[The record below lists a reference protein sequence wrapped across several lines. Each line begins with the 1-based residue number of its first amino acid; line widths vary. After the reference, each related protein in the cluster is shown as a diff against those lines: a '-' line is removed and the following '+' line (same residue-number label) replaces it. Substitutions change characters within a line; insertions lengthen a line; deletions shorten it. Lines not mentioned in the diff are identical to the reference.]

1 MIFPLKDLNKY
12 IQSYDQ
18 KIGLVSIWG
27 EIGVGKTTFS
37 LQTALLNSSL
47 ANLVIYIYTKQ
58 NLPLKK
64 LKTISQ
70 KFDNNIVK
78 DNFLIYKILNFS
90 ELFDFILEFEQII
103 INLKNGRKKA
113 SILVIID
120 SISNLYQIELR
131 KNNKSKNVVLN
142 YQLNQILAT
151 LSHLNISYSVDVL
164 IVNYLRRLKQEKQT
178 IEIQSGG
185 KVMDYWIDLSIKI
198 DRYKKLNYRNL
209 VISTHPEKN
218 LIIYRSK
225 LTKFG
230 FEIE

>member
-1 MIFPLKDLNKY
+1 MIFPLKELNNQ

-18 KIGLVSIWG
+18 KIGLVSVWG

-47 ANLVIYIYTKQ
+47 ANSVIYIYTKQ

-64 LKTISQ
+64 LKTIIQ

-78 DNFLIYKILNFS
+78 DNFVIYRILNFS
-90 ELFDFILEFEQII
+90 ELFDFILELEQII
-103 INLKNGRKKA
+103 INLKNGREKA
-113 SILVIID
+113 NILVIID
-120 SISNLYQIELR
+120 SITNLYQMELR
-131 KNNKSKNVVLN
+131 KNNKNKNVALN

-151 LSHLNISYSVDVL
+151 LSHLNINYPVDVL
-164 IVNYLRRLKQEKQT
+164 IVNYLRRLKQENQT
-178 IEIQSGG
+178 IELQSGG

-198 DRYKKLNYRNL
+198 DRHKKLNYRNFI
-209 VISTHPEKN
+209 ISAHPEKN
-218 LIIYRSK
+218 LIIYQSK

-230 FEIE
+230 FELE

>member
-1 MIFPLKDLNKY
+1 MIFPLKSLNRQ

-37 LQTALLNSSL
+37 LQTALFNSSL
-47 ANLVIYIYTKQ
+47 TNSVIYIYTKQ

-64 LKTISQ
+64 LKTIFQ
-70 KFDNNIVK
+70 KFDKNILK
-78 DNFLIYKILNFS
+78 DNFVIYRILNFS
-90 ELFDFILEFEQII
+90 ELCDFILELEQII
-103 INLKNGRKKA
+103 INLKNEREKA
-113 SILVIID
+113 KILIIID
-120 SISNLYQIELR
+120 SITNLYQIGLR
-131 KNNKSKNVVLN
+131 KNNKSKNVMLN

-151 LSHLNISYSVDVL
+151 LSYLNINYPVDVL
-164 IVNYLRRLKQEKQT
+164 IVNYLRRLKLENQT

-198 DRYKKLNYRNL
+198 DRDKKLNYRNF
-209 VISTHPEKN
+209 VISAHPEKKP
-218 LIIYRSK
+218 IIYHSK

-230 FEIE
+230 FELE

>member
-1 MIFPLKDLNKY
+1 MIFPLKNLNNH

-47 ANLVIYIYTKQ
+47 TNSVIYIYTKQ

-64 LKTISQ
+64 LKIIFQ
-70 KFDNNIVK
+70 KFDKNILK
-78 DNFLIYKILNFS
+78 DNFVIYRILNFS
-90 ELFDFILEFEQII
+90 ELCDFILELEQII
-103 INLKNGRKKA
+103 INLKNERDKA
-113 SILVIID
+113 KILIIID
-120 SISNLYQIELR
+120 SITNLYQIDLR
-131 KNNKSKNVVLN
+131 KNNKSKNVILN

-151 LSHLNISYSVDVL
+151 LNYLNINYPVDVL
-164 IVNYLRRLKQEKQT
+164 IVNYLRRLKQENQT

-185 KVMDYWIDLSIKI
+185 KVMDYWIDLAIKI
-198 DRYKKLNYRNL
+198 DRDKKLNYRNF
-209 VISTHPEKN
+209 VISAHSEKN
-218 LIIYRSK
+218 LIIYHSK

-230 FEIE
+230 FE